1 MEHVNNLCE
10 SVKVSYS
17 KTPDEYYKQKLTV
30 FLTKEQLDAY
40 NKIIRSFEVEKM
52 HGEDT
57 HSTLTEGDNALD
69 TNALLR
75 VLTYFSVNT
84 DEQFKPYKRTLVEVS
99 VS

>member
-10 SVKVSYS
+10 SFKVSYS

-75 VLTYFSVNT
+75 VLSYFSVNT

-99 VS
+99 VA

>member
-1 MEHVNNLCE
+1 MENLNNRCK

-30 FLTKEQLDAY
+30 LLTKEQLDAY

-52 HGEDT
+52 HGVNT

-75 VLTYFSVNT
+75 VLSYFSVNT

-99 VS
+99 VA